1 MNRLTIV
8 QAGEFEVVVRV
19 KGWHSAGQFM
29 RHAPQRIEVG
39 QRPKISSLAEHLR
52 RRIPEVVR
60 KSVELKADAP
70 QRQGQI
76 SQYDP
81 VLTTQ
86 EDVGRLDGPV
96 QHLRSVERPEGVKKL
111 TNDLDDLV
119 STEDSARLEKLLKRD
134 AVNIIANRIVDL
146 AVREGSDFSRENQ
159 VVMDQP
165 DRSAR

>member
-1 MNRLTIV
+1 
-8 QAGEFEVVVRV
+8 
-19 KGWHSAGQFM
+19 
-29 RHAPQRIEVG
+29 
-39 QRPKISSLAEHLR
+39 QRPKSSSLAEHLR
-52 RRIPEVVR
+52 RSIPEVVR
-60 KSVELKADAP
+60 KAVELKADAP
-70 QRQGQI
+70 QRQGQV
-76 SQYDP
+76 SQHDP

-96 QHLRSVERPEGVKKL
+96 QHPRSVERPEGVKKL

-119 STEDSARLEKLLKRD
+119 RTEDSARLQQLLKRD

-165 DRSAR
+165 DRSARQIKKLRTNLWQA